1 MTENAKTI
9 QLKSAWNSGLTNLV
23 SFEIGH
29 WWKTKRW
36 WLQTLV
42 WVALIDGPLALAVW
56 LSSSEIVATQQIV
69 FDLTSLT
76 SVYVGMASFFG
87 PFGIIILMH
96 GSVLAERQSGI
107 TSWILSKPVSRL
119 AYIVS
124 KFIGN
129 ATGILFSI
137 VLIPGILAYLIL
149 SIGFVGNWLPAS
161 FLGALGLIAIEALF
175 YIALTLMLSTV
186 FKQQIPVLAVAIGF
200 FLSQQFII
208 LVVPAAVSFL
218 PLSLSGVLFT
228 PLALTQKLVAVFP
241 ILINLLWIGL
251 LICLAIYWFKKEEF

>member
-1 MTENAKTI
+1 MIESAKNTSK
-9 QLKSAWNSGLTNLV
+9 KSAWNAGLANLV
-23 SFEIGH
+23 TFEMGH

-36 WLQTLV
+36 WLQTLIWSV
-42 WVALIDGPLALAVW
+42 LIDGPLALAVG
-56 LSSSEIVATQQIV
+56 LSSSDIMVTQQIV

-107 TSWILSKPVSRL
+107 TSWILSKPVSRVS
-119 AYIVS
+119 YILS

-137 VLIPGILAYLIL
+137 VLIPGVIAYLIL
-149 SIGFVGNWLPAS
+149 SMGFVGNWLPIS
-161 FLGALGLIAIEALF
+161 FLYALGLLVIEALF

-186 FKQQIPVLAVAIGF
+186 FKQQVPVLAVGIGF
-200 FLSQQFII
+200 FLSQQFI
-208 LVVPAAVSFL
+208 LLAAPSAASFL
-218 PLSLSGVLFT
+218 PLSLSGALFT
-228 PLALTQKLVAVFP
+228 PLALTQILPAVFP
-241 ILINLLWIGL
+241 VFINLLWIGL
-251 LICLAIYWFKKEEF
+251 LLCLAIYKFKNEEF